1 MKEIKDLKLQDISKL
16 NTLSEADLK
25 KELDSS
31 LKKAFTLKMKKE
43 LWELKQTHLIK
54 SLRRYVA
61 TIKTVAS
68 IKGFNKG

>member
-43 LWELKQTHLIK
+43 L
-54 SLRRYVA
+54 
-61 TIKTVAS
+61 
-68 IKGFNKG
+68 